1 MPRPGLNT
9 QLVVASGAELA
20 DKVGFDRLTLA
31 RLADRLSIRSPSLYA
46 HVDGLPDLQRRIGEL
61 GAERLGRELASA
73 AAGRSGEEALGA
85 IADAYRAFAA
95 DHPGVYAAVERA
107 PTLGVGAEAAR
118 KPVDAVLAALRGY
131 GLEGDDAIHAV
142 RIVRAA
148 LHGFVALEASGGFG
162 LKLDLDETFARL
174 VATLHRGLAASGPIP
189 VGRPT

>member
-9 QLVVASGAELA
+9 QLVVVFGAELA
-20 DKVGFDRLTLA
+20 DKVGFDQLTLA

-46 HVDGLPDLQRRIGEL
+46 HVDGLADLQRRIGEL
-61 GAERLGRELASA
+61 GARRLGRELASA
-73 AAGRSGEEALGA
+73 AAGRSGQEALAA
-85 IADAYRAFAA
+85 IAHAYRAFAA

-107 PTLGVGAEAAR
+107 PALGVDAEAAR
-118 KPVDAVLAALRGY
+118 EPVEAVLAALRGY
-131 GLEGDDAIHAV
+131 GLAGDDATHAV

-174 VATLHRGLAASGPIP
+174 VATLHRGFAP
-189 VGRPT
+189 